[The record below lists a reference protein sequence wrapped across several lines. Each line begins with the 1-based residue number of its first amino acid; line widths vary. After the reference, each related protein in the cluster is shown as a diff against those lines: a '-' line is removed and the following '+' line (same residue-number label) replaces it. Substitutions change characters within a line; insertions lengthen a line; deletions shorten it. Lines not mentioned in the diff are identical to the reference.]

1 MAYKTIFE
9 QIQEQTSGRS
19 QTKEWYREQL
29 FERSP
34 EDIITEE
41 RSDEIGDILERD
53 QNRSTSYP
61 ILFNLMFY
69 KYKAKTRRDLP
80 FYDKYPLAFVLE
92 MDAKSFFAVNLHY
105 YSPEERMGLVSS
117 LAEDKIP
124 KFRKGAHK
132 YLISEVR
139 SPYLI
144 LAQQEWQTMC
154 LLPVEEFV
162 RDLGGVEIP
171 IKSEKVWGR

>member
-9 QIQEQTSGRS
+9 EIRDKSGGRS
-19 QTKEWYREQL
+19 QSREWYRSQL
-29 FERSP
+29 RNAAP
-34 EDIITEE
+34 KNIITDE
-41 RSDEIGDILERD
+41 RSDEVGDELKRD
-53 QNRSTSYP
+53 SNSVTTFPRLY
-61 ILFNLMFY
+61 NLMY
-69 KYKAKTRRDLP
+69 YDYKAKTRRDLP
-80 FYDKYPLAFVLE
+80 YYDKHPLVFVLE
-92 MDAKSFFAVNLHY
+92 IDARSFFAVNLHY
-105 YSPEERMGLVSS
+105 YSPEERMGLAMT
-117 LAEDKIP
+117 LAEDRIP
-124 KFRKGAHK
+124 KFSKGAHK

-171 IKSEKVWGR
+171 IPSSKVWGR

>member
-1 MAYKTIFE
+1 LAYKTIFE
-9 QIQEQTSGRS
+9 QIQQKTGGKKQSRD
-19 QTKEWYREQL
+19 WYRREL
-29 FERSP
+29 TNTSP
-34 EDIITEE
+34 RNIITNEQ
-41 RSDEIGDILERD
+41 SDEVGDELERD
-53 QNRSTSYP
+53 FNKVTTFPR
-61 ILFNLMFY
+61 LFNLMY
-69 KYKAKTRRDLP
+69 YDYKAITRRKLP
-80 FYDKYPLAFVLE
+80 FYDKHPLAFVLE
-92 MDAKSFFAVNLHY
+92 IDAKSFFAVNLHY
-105 YSPEERMGLVSS
+105 YSPEERMGLVAS
-117 LAEDKIP
+117 LTADKIP

-171 IKSEKVWGR
+171 IRSDKVWGR

>member
-1 MAYKTIFE
+1 MY
-9 QIQEQTSGRS
+9 
-19 QTKEWYREQL
+19 Y
-29 FERSP
+29 
-34 EDIITEE
+34 D
-41 RSDEIGDILERD
+41 
-53 QNRSTSYP
+53 
-61 ILFNLMFY
+61 
-69 KYKAKTRRDLP
+69 YKAKTRRDLP
-80 FYDKYPLAFVLE
+80 FYDKHPLAFVLE
-92 MDAKSFFAVNLHY
+92 VDSKSFFAVNLHY
-105 YSPEERMGLVSS
+105 YSPEERMGLIAS
-117 LAEDKIP
+117 LAADKIP

-171 IKSEKVWGR
+171 IRSDKVWGR

>member
-9 QIQEQTSGRS
+9 EIQEKTGGRKQS
-19 QTKEWYREQL
+19 REWYRREL
-29 FERSP
+29 ENSSP
-34 EDIITEE
+34 RNIITDEK
-41 RSDEIGDILERD
+41 SDEVGDELQRD
-53 QNRSTSYP
+53 SNKVTTFPR
-61 ILFNLMFY
+61 LFNLMY
-69 KYKAKTRRDLP
+69 YDYKAKTRRDLP
-80 FYDKYPLAFVLE
+80 FYDKHPLAFVLE
-92 MDAKSFFAVNLHY
+92 VDARSFFAVNLHY
-105 YSPEERMGLVSS
+105 YSPEERMGLVMS
-117 LAEDKIP
+117 LAENRIP

-171 IKSEKVWGR
+171 IRSDKVWGR